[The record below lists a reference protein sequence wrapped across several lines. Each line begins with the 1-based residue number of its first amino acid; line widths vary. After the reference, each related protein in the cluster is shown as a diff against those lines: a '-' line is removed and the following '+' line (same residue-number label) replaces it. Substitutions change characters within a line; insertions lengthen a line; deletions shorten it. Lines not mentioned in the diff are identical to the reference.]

1 MKNKLLL
8 VLLVIGLAAT
18 NLVYAATPTNP
29 SDPDVFLDLAKQFHD
44 AADNWTVTAQNIGY
58 WIFFTLAT
66 LEMTWAAALWAM
78 EKDSASSLIVALVRK
93 MMVLGFFYTF
103 LVFAPTWLPAIINSL
118 LGAGEKIGGHAA
130 TPGSLIATG
139 LLVIQKLWAAWGNT
153 PVDGI
158 KSFFLS
164 LTAALLL
171 IPVSFIVIF
180 AFVFIAVELIITT
193 IESYIVVGM
202 GLVLMGFSGS
212 QWTRDFSQ
220 KYIGYAFSVGVKLM
234 VLTLIVSVIITI
246 TNTWPSMIASSLTAT
261 DVKSLVYPL
270 FMIAGASVLMALLS
284 IKIPS
289 LASSLLS
296 GAPSLGGAAAVGAA
310 AGAAAGAAGL
320 AVGASKLLGAGASA
334 ATTAGGAAT
343 KGIAAAA
350 AGGAG
355 MAQAMGAA
363 SNLATAS
370 GFTPGSSA
378 HMGATAGNMVAG
390 LGGMAATGMSAMAGS
405 AKSAVSGAAKGVA
418 ENFKGAVSN
427 STGGKLAASLDEK
440 AVSRLSS
447 GNNQTGTKSNSTGGN
462 ASSTADS
469 SAATVSP
476 PSSTA
481 TAFNSTVSAKESIS
495 SAVTVP
501 PPSLGGETPAGSGNN
516 PKQSERVGASEHLKK
531 AMKQLPLDHGA
542 VTAAAPKLD
551 HHEP

>member
-29 SDPDVFLDLAKQFHD
+29 TDPDVFLDLATQFHD
-44 AADNWTVTAQNIGY
+44 ATDNWTVTAQNIGY

-158 KSFFLS
+158 TSFFLS

-246 TNTWPSMIASSLTAT
+246 TNACN
-261 DVKSLVYPL
+261 YQC
-270 FMIAGASVLMALLS
+270 
-284 IKIPS
+284 
-289 LASSLLS
+289 LA
-296 GAPSLGGAAAVGAA
+296 
-310 AGAAAGAAGL
+310 
-320 AVGASKLLGAGASA
+320 
-334 ATTAGGAAT
+334 
-343 KGIAAAA
+343 IY
-350 AGGAG
+350 
-355 MAQAMGAA
+355 
-363 SNLATAS
+363 
-370 GFTPGSSA
+370 
-378 HMGATAGNMVAG
+378 
-390 LGGMAATGMSAMAGS
+390 
-405 AKSAVSGAAKGVA
+405 
-418 ENFKGAVSN
+418 
-427 STGGKLAASLDEK
+427 DC
-440 AVSRLSS
+440 
-447 GNNQTGTKSNSTGGN
+447 
-462 ASSTADS
+462 
-469 SAATVSP
+469 
-476 PSSTA
+476 
-481 TAFNSTVSAKESIS
+481 
-495 SAVTVP
+495 
-501 PPSLGGETPAGSGNN
+501 
-516 PKQSERVGASEHLKK
+516 
-531 AMKQLPLDHGA
+531 
-542 VTAAAPKLD
+542 
-551 HHEP
+551 